1 VFDTVTSSVIK
12 TAMDGLAMRQRVT
25 ADNVANVNTPQFL
38 AGRVQFEDALRQAV
52 DAGTGFD
59 GETRAAISRAA
70 LADEATQPSMARSL
84 EPTRTDGN
92 NVNLDHEVISN
103 IDTQLR
109 YQLMIRAM
117 DDQYGAIR
125 TVAAGGGA

>member
-1 VFDTVTSSVIK
+1 MFDSVTSSVIK

-25 ADNVANVNTPQFL
+25 ADNVANINTPTFL
-38 AGRVQFEDALRQAV
+38 AGRVEFEDALRQAV
-52 DAGTGFD
+52 DVGQGFG
-59 GETRAAISRAA
+59 GETRARISQAA
-70 LADEATQPSMARSL
+70 LADEATQPSLARSL

-92 NVNLDHEVISN
+92 NVNLDREVISN

-109 YQLMIRAM
+109 YQLMLRAM

-125 TVAAGGGA
+125 TVASSGA